1 MTLCLLSSLAE
12 KVARDGHKLDGHRR
26 RHSAVSVC
34 IRLTPSQ
41 PAESDTS
48 FCDARGGSERLILQ
62 ESKEALCA
70 GDQRYCPLILIN
82 GLYVANTSTSQV
94 ETNLLTMDI
103 SPVLKAFAACA
114 VNRTVTATWICR
126 KERLAMNSCMVAH
139 ATPEEEDRAREEWF
153 AGREERRL
161 AREKEDREREER
173 RKIVIDMMRDDEAK
187 RKEQASRGSWWKKS

>member
-1 MTLCLLSSLAE
+1 M
-12 KVARDGHKLDGHRR
+12 
-26 RHSAVSVC
+26 
-34 IRLTPSQ
+34 
-41 PAESDTS
+41 
-48 FCDARGGSERLILQ
+48 
-62 ESKEALCA
+62 
-70 GDQRYCPLILIN
+70 
-82 GLYVANTSTSQV
+82 ANTSTSQV